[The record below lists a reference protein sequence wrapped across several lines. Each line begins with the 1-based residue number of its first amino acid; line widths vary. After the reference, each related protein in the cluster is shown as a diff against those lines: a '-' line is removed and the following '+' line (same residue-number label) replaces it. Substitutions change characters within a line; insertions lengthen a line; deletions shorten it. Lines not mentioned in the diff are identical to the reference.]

1 MIAISIAFLLASG
14 TLIGNNITDASTIDA
29 DSEKDFSISSAITLD
44 GVLSIGE
51 WADAE
56 HVTQWYMDADPEN
69 SDGYN
74 YMYIDEDID
83 NLYLALDIC
92 SDQTNNE
99 SGEWVGVWLN
109 TNNTAISNSD
119 EWAAKVN
126 QGMESLIYDVE
137 NDQIIP
143 FFDPSGFWD
152 FGNYFIE
159 QNSDFDV
166 LNGTLSGDAGDLLS
180 VDNQY
185 LNITSEYNGSRYISR
200 MDLEMDFYSLF
211 NSFPE
216 LYSPEI
222 FQVSVYCQSLSN
234 VTINEHFLS
243 IADEQ
248 AQLSQD
254 IRLGLVTGTT
264 SSQAIADVARENF
277 TSNTKT
283 ILSFNGINDAPFVT
297 SYDRIIVDFRVNYSN
312 FIGAGTVDHPYTSI
326 EAFDIAWSFG
336 PTVNNASDHRQFE
349 IKIPKSELEGYSMD
363 TDLGLLV
370 GGYGTLIS
378 FPNTHNWVYANNT
391 LTGIPE
397 EDSTEY
403 NYFSMP
409 MKGWTPL
416 SNPILNDI
424 SPDPDTDGNILVN
437 WNDDSGVENWTVYR
451 HSSEVTVLNLD
462 AATKVVSGLT
472 DSQYNDTGLTDGTY
486 WYAVESIDSIG
497 VSYLSNSVS
506 VTVEI
511 PSTGTTTPPPDGDM
525 TVYLIVAGVAAA
537 GVVII
542 VLILMIRKR

>member
-1 MIAISIAFLLASG
+1 MLVISIAFLLASG

-29 DSEKDFSISSAITLD
+29 GNEKEFSISSAITLD
-44 GVLSIGE
+44 GVLSLGE

-56 HVTQWYMDADPEN
+56 HITPWYMDADPEN

-83 NLYLALDIC
+83 NLYLALDLC

-126 QGMESLIYDVE
+126 QGIESLIYDVD
-137 NDQIIP
+137 NDQLIP
-143 FFDPSGFWD
+143 FFDPGGFWD
-152 FGNYFIE
+152 FEYYWIE

-166 LNGTLSGDAGDLLS
+166 LNGTLSGDAADLSS
-180 VDNQY
+180 VDNQF
-185 LNITSEYNGSRYISR
+185 LNITSEYNGSHYVSR
-200 MDLEMDFYSLF
+200 MDLEIDFYSF
-211 NSFPE
+211 FSSFPE
-216 LYSPEI
+216 LYSPKVY
-222 FQVSVYCQSLSN
+222 QVSVYCQSLNN
-234 VTINEHFLS
+234 VTIDEHFLS

-248 AQLSQD
+248 GQLNQD
-254 IRLGLVTGTT
+254 INLGLVTGTS
-264 SSQAIADVARENF
+264 SSQAIADVDRENF
-277 TSNTKT
+277 TSETKT
-283 ILSFNGINDAPFVT
+283 ILSFNGIDDTPFVT
-297 SYDRIIVDFRVNYSN
+297 SYDRISVQFRVNHSN
-312 FIGAGTVDHPYTSI
+312 FIGAGTVDHPYSSI
-326 EAFDIAWSFG
+326 EEFEIEWSFG

-363 TDLGLLV
+363 TDLGVLV

-378 FPNTHNWVYANNT
+378 FPNTHNWILANNT

-403 NYFSMP
+403 NYFSMS

-416 SNPILNDI
+416 SDPVIESI
-424 SPDPDTDGNILVN
+424 SPDPDNDGSVLVN
-437 WNDDSGVENWTVYR
+437 WNDDAGAENWTLYR
-451 HSSEVTVLNLD
+451 YSNEITDLNLD
-462 AATKVVSGLT
+462 AATEVASGLT
-472 DSQYNDTGLTDGTY
+472 ESQYADTGLTNGTY
-486 WYAVESIDSIG
+486 WYAVVAIDSIG

-511 PSTGTTTPPPDGDM
+511 PSTATTPPPPDGDM
-525 TVYLIVAGVAAA
+525 MMYLIVAGVAAA
-537 GVVII
+537 GVVIVI
-542 VLILMIRKR
+542 LILLIRKR